1 MNNSFKPKVNGLSE
15 LINYDE
21 SRAYNVR
28 VYVRDF
34 VRTCPVRV
42 VLLSVGVCACVCLSC
57 CPSVCLSECLSVLV
71 IRVRLCV
78 CL

>member
-21 SRAYNVR
+21 SRAYNVH

-42 VLLSVGVCACVCLSC
+42 VLLSVGVCAC
-57 CPSVCLSECLSVLV
+57 LSVLLSV
-71 IRVRLCV
+71 YMSV
-78 CL
+78 